1 MPNCFKSKALEEMN
15 DSWILCM
22 SYNVVIYYKQ
32 LASELNIIIVYND
45 KSIYLSPNLINVISN
60 F

>member
-1 MPNCFKSKALEEMN
+1 MSNCFKSKALQEMS

-22 SYNVVIYYKQ
+22 SYNIVICYKQ
-32 LASELNIIIVYND
+32 LVNKLNIIIVYND

-60 F
+60 